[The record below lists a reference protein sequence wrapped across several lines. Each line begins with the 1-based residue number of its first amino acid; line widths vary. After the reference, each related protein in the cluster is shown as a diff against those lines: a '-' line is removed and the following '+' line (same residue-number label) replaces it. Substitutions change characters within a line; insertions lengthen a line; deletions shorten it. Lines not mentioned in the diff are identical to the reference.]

1 MNNADN
7 SDFASEVEQ
16 LSENTSSDAQQKQAL
31 RAKRDKI
38 LTRALVSMIVLLV
51 LVVSLRIFVVNGIV
65 VSGESMMPN
74 FTDGTVVWVN
84 KCATPKRGDVV
95 VFYRNDVNKFQAEFA
110 IGNDDDRYEKL
121 IKRVVALEGDKL
133 WVETRGNDL
142 ILKIQT
148 TDGVITENYYTVK
161 GEKAS
166 FYDANGNITDIP
178 YLGFAGN
185 LKGTTQE
192 NPFVV
197 SENCFYAM
205 GDNRH
210 NSNDSRLLG
219 QFPLSRLYGVVIG
232 N

>member
-1 MNNADN
+1 MLAL
-7 SDFASEVEQ
+7 FLKFIVVEP
-16 LSENTSSDAQQKQAL
+16 NY
-31 RAKRDKI
+31 
-38 LTRALVSMIVLLV
+38 
-51 LVVSLRIFVVNGIV
+51 

-74 FTDGTVVWVN
+74 FTHGEITWVY
-84 KCATPKRGDVV
+84 KLAKPQRGDVV

>member
-38 LTRALVSMIVLLV
+38 LTRVLVAMIVLLV

-121 IKRVVALEGDKL
+121 IKRVVALEGCK
-133 WVETRGNDL
+133 
-142 ILKIQT
+142 
-148 TDGVITENYYTVK
+148 
-161 GEKAS
+161 
-166 FYDANGNITDIP
+166 
-178 YLGFAGN
+178 
-185 LKGTTQE
+185 
-192 NPFVV
+192 
-197 SENCFYAM
+197 
-205 GDNRH
+205 
-210 NSNDSRLLG
+210 
-219 QFPLSRLYGVVIG
+219 
-232 N
+232 